1 MVLCQNGD
9 VHMLLHANSTSMD
22 DGEMMLY
29 ENKGKI
35 LISLH
40 LPNLDN

>member
-22 DGEMMLY
+22 DGEMMY

-35 LISLH
+35 LILLH